1 MIDLEDKG
9 MNMVS
14 ATILIA
20 RVMIVK
26 EGTMI
31 MEEVIDLA
39 VFLDKDTEDALH
51 LKEAMKITTDYLGKE
66 IIEIGEKMK
75 GKQAQHLILSKIIK
89 LSIPNAGRGVVSL
102 AGVVS

>member
-31 MEEVIDLA
+31 MEDVIGLV
-39 VFLDKDTEDALH
+39 VFLEKGTEDALH
-51 LKEAMKITTDYLGKE
+51 LKEAMKITTDILGSE
-66 IIEIGEKMK
+66 NIETGEKMK
-75 GKQAQHLILSKIIK
+75 GVETTIGQSVVLS
-89 LSIPNAGRGVVSL
+89 RGVLLQVQIHL
-102 AGVVS
+102 RIDV

>member
-1 MIDLEDKG
+1 MIVLEDKG

-14 ATILIA
+14 AILLIVK
-20 RVMIVK
+20 VMIVK

-75 GKQAQHLILSKIIK
+75 GGEITIGQDVVVLS
-89 LSIPNAGRGVVSL
+89 RGVLLQVQIHL
-102 AGVVS
+102 RIDV